1 MPYGQPGL
9 GVYPGP
15 LATGGRR
22 FVGYLLYLL
31 LFIVTLGIGYI
42 IWDVIVW
49 SKGRTPAYQIM
60 KMQVVKKDTGLP
72 ADWGTMFLRGF
83 IGFAIIQGLLN
94 ALLVGYVLLFM
105 LFWDK
110 DRQELWDKISNTVVI
125 DMRGVAGY

>member
-60 KMQVVKKDTGLP
+60 KMQVVKKDTGMP
-72 ADWGTMFLRGF
+72 ADWGAMFLRGF
-83 IGFAIIQGLLN
+83 VGFYIIQGLLN
-94 ALLVGYVLLFM
+94 LLVVGLVLLFM
-105 LFWDK
+105 PFWDK
-110 DRQELWDKISNTVVI
+110 DKQELYDKLSNTVVI
-125 DMRGVAGY
+125 DMRGVPGY